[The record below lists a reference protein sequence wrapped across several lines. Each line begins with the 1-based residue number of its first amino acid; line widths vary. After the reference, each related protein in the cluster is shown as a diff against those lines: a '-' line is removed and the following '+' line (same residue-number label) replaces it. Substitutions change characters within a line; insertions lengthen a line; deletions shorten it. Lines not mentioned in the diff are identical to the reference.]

1 MCLILAAWKSA
12 PDYPLVVAANRDE
25 FHGRPASQAR
35 FWQDAPDILAGRD
48 LQAMGTWMGVTRSG
62 RFAAVTNYRG
72 AREPSAPHSRGA
84 LVTDFLKNGQEPA
97 AYVREVEKQSKHYS
111 GFNLLAADRAELW
124 WLSNRDGGPR
134 TLAPG
139 IYGLGNLLLDSPE
152 VEVAKERFRAAI
164 APAPSVEVLFG
175 VLAGARIVDPQYGTR
190 CSTIMVLNAD
200 RMRFAERSFGADGA
214 EGETLQFEFTVKP

>member
-25 FHGRPASQAR
+25 FHGRPAAQAR

-152 VEVAKERFRAAI
+152 VEVAKERFRAAL
-164 APAPSVEVLFG
+164 APAPSVEVLFD